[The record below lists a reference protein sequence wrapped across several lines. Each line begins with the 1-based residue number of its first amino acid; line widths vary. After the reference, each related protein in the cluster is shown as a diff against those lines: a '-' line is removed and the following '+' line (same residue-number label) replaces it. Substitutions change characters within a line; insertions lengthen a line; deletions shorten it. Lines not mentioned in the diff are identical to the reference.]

1 MVLERRV
8 VVEGDCSALAGSK
21 FVVVVLLITL
31 PPHLV
36 VGVHELLDFDVAVGC
51 RRCLSGRGPPER
63 NNPHILSTTSGY
75 GREWSKVEN
84 REARGRSSHT
94 WLERLLASL
103 IVVICPPQQPLVG
116 NTQRGNTEF
125 LNALCSG
132 PRPWE
137 CAGAVTCDVDR
148 ACSARWN
155 WIARWTVGDKR
166 RRCGTAGDN
175 GEPIRDR
182 PVPSLDREKLFER
195 PLAQPPHLPYPA
207 PKQMS
212 DKKKHTHTHQTAP
225 IRNCVL

>member
-1 MVLERRV
+1 M
-8 VVEGDCSALAGSK
+8 
-21 FVVVVLLITL
+21 
-31 PPHLV
+31 
-36 VGVHELLDFDVAVGC
+36 
-51 RRCLSGRGPPER
+51 
-63 NNPHILSTTSGY
+63 
-75 GREWSKVEN
+75 EN
-84 REARGRSSHT
+84 SEARGRSSHT

-148 ACSARWN
+148 ACSERWN

-182 PVPSLDREKLFER
+182 AVPSLVREKLFER

-212 DKKKHTHTHQTAP
+212 DKKTKTHTQQTVP
-225 IRNCVL
+225 IRTGVLWKFLHAECTTTTSDTPQNAVNFLCDTDTRTTRS